1 MDIKILGIS
10 GSPRH
15 GNTEILVREAL
26 EGAKAEGAET
36 DFVSLAGKR
45 IMPCIACDPCQAG
58 EDSGCIFDDD
68 MGEIYSKL
76 VGVDGIILGAPI
88 YYGGIA
94 AQAKAMMGRLHGLG
108 EGVKEGLRLKVG
120 GAIGVAGARHGGQEL
135 ALWTII
141 NFFNVMDILP
151 VGITAPHTQLGATG
165 IALSPGGIRQDR
177 WVHWRTKEEISSL
190 DMARMLG
197 AKVAIMAKIV
207 KAGVEATGLTIPQ
220 PYEVA

>member
-1 MDIKILGIS
+1 MEVKILGIS

-26 EGAKAEGAET
+26 EGAEAQGAET
-36 DFVSLAGKR
+36 DFISLAGKR
-45 IMPCIACDPCQAG
+45 IRPCIGCDACPTD
-58 EDSGCIFDDD
+58 EKSGCIFDDD
-68 MGEIYSKL
+68 MDEIYSKL

-88 YYGGIA
+88 YYGCIA
-94 AQAKAMMGRLHGLG
+94 AQAKAMMGRLSGLG
-108 EGVKEGLRLKVG
+108 AKEKEGLRLKVG
-120 GAIGVAGARHGGQEL
+120 GAIGIAGARHGGQEL

-141 NFFNVMDILP
+141 NFFNVMDIVP

-165 IALSPGGIRQDR
+165 IAYSPGSIKEDR
-177 WVHWRTKEEISSL
+177 WIHWKTKDEISSL

-207 KAGVEATGLTIPQ
+207 KAGVETTGLTIPR